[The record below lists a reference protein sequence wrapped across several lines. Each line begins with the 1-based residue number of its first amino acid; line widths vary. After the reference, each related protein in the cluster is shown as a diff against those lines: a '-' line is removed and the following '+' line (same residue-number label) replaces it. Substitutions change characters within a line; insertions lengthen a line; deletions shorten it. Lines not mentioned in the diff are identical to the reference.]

1 MRYTHIAFDI
11 DGTLI
16 DTQDTFTYSF
26 ARTILD
32 LKGEVV
38 PPADLV
44 QYFGL
49 PSMTGIEHVG
59 FDDPDKAL
67 ELWEKYY
74 REMAAFRSH
83 PYPGVHDAIEKIAAA
98 GIKMG
103 VITSRS
109 RDEFEYDRNLNPWR
123 KYLQTVICA
132 DDTVKHK
139 PDGEP
144 AEAFAAAAGVEVSRC
159 LYMGDTIM
167 DARCA
172 ANAGMDFALATWNG
186 APTEGIPADYRFSSA
201 EEMLDIV
208 CNFCRK

>member
-26 ARTILD
+26 AKTILEI
-32 LKGEVV
+32 KGEVV
-38 PPADLV
+38 SPDDLV

-49 PSMTGIEHVG
+49 PSMVGIERVG
-59 FDDPDKAL
+59 FDDHEAAL

-74 REMAAFRSH
+74 REMAATRSK
-83 PYPGVHDAIEKIAAA
+83 PYPGVHEAIDALAAA

-103 VITSRS
+103 IITSRS
-109 RDEFEYDRNLNPWR
+109 RDEFEYDRNLDPWR
-123 KYLQTVICA
+123 KYLVTVVCA
-132 DDTVKHK
+132 DDTIKHK

-144 AEAFAAAAGVEVSRC
+144 AEAFATKAGVDVKQC
-159 LYMGDTIM
+159 LYMGDTLM
-167 DARCA
+167 DAKCA

-186 APTEGIPADYRFSSA
+186 EPTEGIPADYRFSSA
-201 EEMLDIV
+201 EEMLKIV
-208 CNFCRK
+208 LE

>member
-16 DTQDTFTYSF
+16 DTRDTFTYSF
-26 ARTILD
+26 ARTILEI
-32 LKGEVV
+32 KGEVV
-38 PPADLV
+38 SPADLV

-49 PSMTGIEHVG
+49 PSMVGIERVG
-59 FDDPDKAL
+59 FPDHEYAL

-74 REMAAFRSH
+74 RGMAATKSR
-83 PYPGVHDAIEKIAAA
+83 PYPGVHGAIEKIVAA
-98 GIKMG
+98 GIRIG

-109 RDEFEYDRNLNPWR
+109 RDEFEYDNNLNPWR
-123 KYLQTVICA
+123 PWLTTVICA

-144 AEAFAAAAGVEVSRC
+144 AEAFAAAAGVDVKQC

-172 ANAGMDFALATWNG
+172 ANAGMDFALAHWG
-186 APTEGIPADYRFSSA
+186 AAPDAAIPATYRFSTA
-201 EEMLDIV
+201 EEMLKIALS
-208 CNFCRK
+208 

>member
-26 ARTILD
+26 SKTILE

-38 PPADLV
+38 PPDNLV

-49 PSMTGIEHVG
+49 PSSVGIDMVG
-59 FDDPDKAL
+59 FSDPVAAL

-74 REMAAFRSH
+74 RELASEKSV
-83 PYPGVHDAIEKIAAA
+83 PYPGVHEAIEKIVAA
-98 GIKMG
+98 GIKIG

-109 RDEFEYDRNLNPWR
+109 RDEFEFDRNLNPWR
-123 KYLQTVICA
+123 PWLQTVICA
-132 DDTVKHK
+132 DDTVLHK

-144 AEAFAAAAGVEVSRC
+144 ALAFAAKAGVDVSQC
-159 LYMGDTIM
+159 LYMGDTVM
-167 DARCA
+167 DSRCA
-172 ANAGMDFALATWNG
+172 ANAGMDFALATWNDV
-186 APTEGIPADYRFSSA
+186 PAGVPATYRFSSA
-201 EEMLDIV
+201 EEMLEIILS
-208 CNFCRK
+208 

>member
-26 ARTILD
+26 SKTILE

-38 PPADLV
+38 PPDDLV
-44 QYFGL
+44 RYFGL
-49 PSMTGIEHVG
+49 PSSVDIDMVG
-59 FDDPDKAL
+59 FTDPEKAL
-67 ELWEKYY
+67 EVWEKYY
-74 REMAAFRSH
+74 REMAPEKSV
-83 PYPGVHDAIEKIAAA
+83 PYLGVHEAIEKIVAA
-98 GIKMG
+98 GIKIG

-123 KYLQTVICA
+123 PWLKTVICA
-132 DDTVKHK
+132 DDTVLHK

-144 AEAFAAAAGVEVSRC
+144 ALAFAAKAGVDVSQC

-167 DARCA
+167 DSRCA

-186 APTEGIPADYRFSSA
+186 APTEGIPSDYRFSSA
-201 EEMLDIV
+201 EEMLRIIL
-208 CNFCRK
+208 

>member
-26 ARTILD
+26 AKTILE

-38 PPADLV
+38 SPSDLV

-49 PSMTGIEHVG
+49 PSMVGIEMVG
-59 FDDPDKAL
+59 FDNHEAAL

-74 REMAAFRSH
+74 REMAPVKSV
-83 PYPGVHDAIEKIAAA
+83 PYPGVHDAIEKLYTA
-98 GIKMG
+98 GIRMG

-109 RDEFEYDRNLNPWR
+109 RDEFEYDRNLDPWR
-123 KYLQTVICA
+123 PWLQTVICA
-132 DDTVKHK
+132 DDTLLHK

-144 AEAFAAAAGVEVSRC
+144 AEAFASKAGVDVSRC

-172 ANAGMDFALATWNG
+172 ANAGMDFALAAWNG

-201 EEMLDIV
+201 EEMLAILGL
-208 CNFCRK
+208 

>member
-26 ARTILD
+26 ARTILEI
-32 LKGEVV
+32 KGEVV
-38 PPADLV
+38 SPDDLV

-49 PSMTGIEHVG
+49 PSMVGIERVG
-59 FDDPDKAL
+59 FPDHEAAL

-74 REMAAFRSH
+74 REMAAYKSK
-83 PYPGVHDAIEKIAAA
+83 PYPGVHEAIEKMVAARL
-98 GIKMG
+98 KMG

-109 RDEFEYDRNLNPWR
+109 RDEFDYDCNLNPWR
-123 KYLQTVICA
+123 KYFETVVSA

-144 AEAFAAAAGVEVSRC
+144 ALAFAEKAGVEVSRC
-159 LYMGDTIM
+159 LYMGDTMM
-167 DARCA
+167 DAMCA
-172 ANAGMDFALATWNG
+172 SNAGMDFALATWNG
-186 APTEGIPADYRFSSA
+186 EPTGGIAADYRFSSA
-201 EEMLDIV
+201 EEMLKIALS
-208 CNFCRK
+208 

>member
-26 ARTILD
+26 AKTILE

-38 PPADLV
+38 SPDDLV

-49 PSMTGIEHVG
+49 PSMVGIEMVG
-59 FDDPDKAL
+59 FDDHEAAL
-67 ELWEKYY
+67 ELWEKHY
-74 REMAAFRSH
+74 REMAAYKSR
-83 PYPGVHDAIEKIAAA
+83 PYPGVNEAIEKIVTS
-98 GIKMG
+98 GIKIG

-109 RDEFEYDRNLNPWR
+109 RDEFEFDKNMDPWR
-123 KYLQTVICA
+123 PLLVAAICA
-132 DDTVKHK
+132 DDTEKHK

-144 AEAFAAAAGVEVSRC
+144 ALAFAAKAGVDVSQC

-186 APTEGIPADYRFSSA
+186 APSEGIPSDYRFSSA
-201 EEMLDIV
+201 EEMLAIV
-208 CNFCRK
+208 L

>member
-26 ARTILD
+26 AKTILEI
-32 LKGEVV
+32 KGDVV
-38 PPADLV
+38 DPSDLV
-44 QYFGL
+44 RYFGL
-49 PSMTGIEHVG
+49 PSMVGIEQVG
-59 FDDPDKAL
+59 FPDHDYAL
-67 ELWEKYY
+67 ELWEKHY
-74 REMAAFRSH
+74 REMAATKSR
-83 PYPGVHDAIEKIAAA
+83 PYPGVHDAIEKIVAS
-98 GIKMG
+98 GIKIG

-123 KYLQTVICA
+123 PWLTTVICA

-144 AEAFAAAAGVEVSRC
+144 AIAFAAAAGVDVSRC

-167 DARCA
+167 DALCA
-172 ANAGMDFALATWNG
+172 ANAGMDFALAHWG
-186 APTEGIPADYRFSSA
+186 SEPDAGIPATYRFSSA
-201 EEMLDIV
+201 EEMLRIV
-208 CNFCRK
+208 L

>member
-26 ARTILD
+26 SKTILE

-38 PPADLV
+38 PPDDLV
-44 QYFGL
+44 CYFGL
-49 PSMTGIEHVG
+49 PSSVGIDMVG
-59 FDDPDKAL
+59 FPDPVAAL
-67 ELWEKYY
+67 EVWEKYY
-74 REMAAFRSH
+74 REMASEKSV
-83 PYPGVHDAIEKIAAA
+83 PYPGVHEAIEKIVSA
-98 GIKMG
+98 GIKIG

-123 KYLQTVICA
+123 PWLKTVICA
-132 DDTVKHK
+132 DDTVLHK

-144 AEAFAAAAGVEVSRC
+144 ALAFAAKAGVDVSQC

-167 DARCA
+167 DSRCA

-186 APTEGIPADYRFSSA
+186 VPTEGIPSDYRFSSA
-201 EEMLDIV
+201 EEMLRIII
-208 CNFCRK
+208 